1 MYRARFAAYSEA
13 QGEIPMKAPIV
24 HEPAETICQATS
36 ASFIEGIRLI
46 SQTFF
51 HKAALL
57 IPINQFSVLKLLET
71 EKSLTMS
78 EIGDH
83 LHLVKQQMTP
93 LIDKLVRMG
102 YVKRQGRP
110 DDRRFIDIT
119 LTEEGRSFIRECD
132 DRLRSKIEA
141 SLSTLSDEELGA
153 FFDCS
158 KIIIP
163 LLRKLSE
170 QQPARK

>member
-1 MYRARFAAYSEA
+1 MNTPTAN
-13 QGEIPMKAPIV
+13 QLNNDV
-24 HEPAETICQATS
+24 CQATA

-51 HKAALL
+51 HKSSLL

-78 EIGDH
+78 EIGEH

-102 YVKRQGRP
+102 YVKRQDRP
-110 DDRRFIDIT
+110 NDRRFIDII
-119 LTEEGRSFIRECD
+119 LTEEGLRFIKECD
-132 DRLRSKIEA
+132 DRMRFRIEC
-141 SLSTLSDEELGA
+141 SLSTLSEEELNA

-158 KIIIP
+158 KVIIP

-170 QQPARK
+170 QPSPAK